1 MDPVLP
7 FFESVPG
14 YAVGI
19 EKSSKNFGHKA
30 CGGGGKTA
38 LRATSELL

>member
-19 EKSSKNFGHKA
+19 EKSSKNFGYKA
-30 CGGGGKTA
+30 CRGEDKTA
-38 LRATSELL
+38 LRAP